1 MSKPPRDALLNS
13 ATAIHTSMFTTVQK
27 HIHTLNRLDKAI
39 YLGAQRTLAREF
51 LSRQEAKV
59 EIDAFDQELNEQR
72 EKAENARK
80 AREAKKGEVGN
91 ATGNNS
97 GSQSPSQ

>member
-13 ATAIHTSMFTTVQK
+13 ATAIHTSMFTTVQNR
-27 HIHTLNRLDKAI
+27 IHTLNRLDKAI
-39 YLGAQRTLAREF
+39 YLGAQRILAREM
-51 LSRQEAKV
+51 LAREEAKT
-59 EIDAFDQELNEQR
+59 EIDAFSQELIEQR

-80 AREAKKGEVGN
+80 AREAKKGESSN
-91 ATGNNS
+91 AAGNNS